1 MRIIIAVLLSVSA
14 AHAQVVSLGMG
25 MGAETCGKF
34 SEEYKA
40 RGEDAEFD
48 YFNWAQGFMSGMN
61 VMSVT
66 EKKDFRNLAAKSI
79 PEQRASIRDYC
90 NTRPLAYFKDAV
102 VALYGSLPIIGSKE

>member
-1 MRIIIAVLLSVSA
+1 MRTIAAMLLLVSA
-14 AHAQVVSLGMG
+14 SHAQTVSLGMG

-34 SEEYKA
+34 SEEYKSRA
-40 RGEDAEFD
+40 DDAEFD

-66 EKKDFRNLAAKSI
+66 ANKGFRNLAAKSI

-90 NTRPLAYFKDAV
+90 NTKPLAYFKDAV
-102 VALYGSLPIIGSKE
+102 MALYASLPLIGTKE